1 MPHASGKP
9 CLGSLHAAARQ
20 PNAPHRAEGPPAA
33 AARSSRAARHAARDS
48 RSPARPASP
57 ERANSQRGKNSLA
70 TGLPPSLSL
79 SSPPSPSLDLCL
91 ARCVIATGNTHRP
104 STSISACSRH
114 LSAGPWAFSR
124 CLARPHSSV
133 QNAGACANRG
143 TQPATPH
150 LPNLFCACPSTST
163 LLVPQLALSTE
174 PSKCRAHVLACS
186 RRALPPVFA
195 AGGCAGPADQLQRT
209 LYYRSGKKGD
219 ELPICPCFSSSH
231 YRPDSLLSP
240 PVGTRPR

>member
-91 ARCVIATGNTHRP
+91 ARCVIATGNTRRAP
-104 STSISACSRH
+104 TSVSACSR
-114 LSAGPWAFSR
+114 
-124 CLARPHSSV
+124 
-133 QNAGACANRG
+133 
-143 TQPATPH
+143 
-150 LPNLFCACPSTST
+150 
-163 LLVPQLALSTE
+163 
-174 PSKCRAHVLACS
+174 
-186 RRALPPVFA
+186 RRAVGSLSLP
-195 AGGCAGPADQLQRT
+195 G
-209 LYYRSGKKGD
+209 
-219 ELPICPCFSSSH
+219 
-231 YRPDSLLSP
+231 PDSLLCAHRRRSRKPWDAASHSASAPPLLRSP
-240 PVGTRPR
+240 RRVHSPGSTACSRYRTSPNTAPAS